1 MASREVTR
9 PALRLATLADVDA
22 VVEIE
27 RASFSDPWTRESF
40 ASVARRPEVIFRV
53 AELEG
58 EVAGYLVA
66 WFAADEGELANVAVA
81 AGMRGR
87 GVGAAL
93 VDALL
98 ADAVAQGVN
107 AVYLEVRESNHAA
120 RALYASRGFADVGRR
135 RHYYRRPVEDAL
147 VLRWQRVGESP

>member
-9 PALRLATLADVDA
+9 PALRAATLADVDA

-53 AELEG
+53 AELDG
-58 EVAGYLVA
+58 AVAGYLVA

-81 AGMRGR
+81 SPMRGR

-98 ADAVAQGVN
+98 ADAAARGVN

-120 RALYASRGFADVGRR
+120 RALYASRGFAEVGRR

-147 VLRWQRVGESP
+147 VLRWQRVREEQ

>member
-9 PALRLATLADVDA
+9 PALRAGTLADVDA

-27 RASFSDPWTRESF
+27 RACFSDPWTRESF

-53 AELEG
+53 AELDG
-58 EVAGYLVA
+58 VVAGYLVA

-81 AGMRGR
+81 PGMRGR

-93 VDALL
+93 VDELL
-98 ADAVAQGVN
+98 ADAARRRVE
-107 AVYLEVRESNHAA
+107 AVYLEVRESNQAA

-147 VLRWQRVGESP
+147 VLRWQRVRE

>member
-9 PALRLATLADVDA
+9 PALRTATLADVDA
-22 VVEIE
+22 VLEIE
-27 RASFSDPWTRESF
+27 RACFSDPWTRESF

-53 AELEG
+53 AELDG
-58 EVAGYLVA
+58 VVAGYLVA

-87 GVGAAL
+87 GVGASL

-147 VLRWQRVGESP
+147 VLRWQRVGPEQ